1 MAGKKGMHGNK
12 LRCIHQDEIKK
23 KIRAALIVKRL
34 EDHILKDSE
43 MTTSQ
48 VSAAGKLLDKI
59 ISNAPTDLNVGGQ
72 EDNPVSI
79 ISAVPISA
87 ADWQKKHG
95 DQD

>member
-34 EDHILKDSE
+34 EDHILNDKE
-43 MTTSQ
+43 MTSSQ

-59 ISNAPTDLNVGGQ
+59 VSNAPTDINANIDATVKTHEELLSELDNKQ
-72 EDNPVSI
+72 REEDT
-79 ISAVPISA
+79 
-87 ADWQKKHG
+87 
-95 DQD
+95 